1 MKNKN
6 MILVVD
12 DTPSN
17 LQVLGDL
24 LELEGHDV
32 LLASSSYEGLEKAR
46 LSPAPDLILL
56 DVMMPGMDGY
66 EVCRQLKSDV
76 DTKDIPVIFITGMS
90 DKINEEKGLKLGAV
104 DYIHK
109 PFSLSLVSAR
119 VRNQLDLQ
127 SHRNHLT
134 NLVEQRTA
142 ELAALNAEL
151 EQRVADEVEK
161 SIQKDHLMFQ
171 HARLAAMGE
180 LLSHIAH
187 QWRQPLNHLG
197 LAIQSLPLDFEDGG
211 LDGHKLKEFV
221 DDTMGILGYLSRTI
235 DDFRNFFAIEH
246 SRTKFDPCQMTEK
259 TIALIRTGFEQLG
272 ISVILVKQGS
282 KPIMGYSDE
291 FSQVVMNFLT
301 NAKDILLERN
311 VRKPMIE
318 IRCYYEDGIDCI
330 SVRDNGG
337 GIREEILDKIFDPY
351 FTTKFSSQGAGI
363 ALYMA
368 KMIIEKHMGGSC
380 TAINAADG
388 AEFIIK
394 LPCPPLD

>member
-1 MKNKN
+1 
-6 MILVVD
+6 MILIVD

-32 LLASSSYEGLEKAR
+32 LLASNSYEGLEKAR
-46 LSPAPDLILL
+46 MSPAPDLILL

-66 EVCRQLKSDV
+66 EVCRQLKSAV
-76 DTKDIPVIFITGMS
+76 DTKDIPVVFITGMS
-90 DKINEEKGLKLGAV
+90 DKSNEEKGLKLGAV

-171 HARLAAMGE
+171 QARLAAMGE
-180 LLSHIAH
+180 LLSNIAH

-197 LAIQSLPLDFEDGG
+197 LAIQTLPMDFEDGD
-211 LDGHKLKEFV
+211 LDGHKLKQFV
-221 DDTMGILGYLSRTI
+221 DDTMGILDHLSQTI
-235 DDFRNFFAIEH
+235 DEFRNFFAIEH
-246 SRTKFDPCQMTEK
+246 SRTKFDPCLMTEK
-259 TIALIRTGFEQLG
+259 TISLVRAGFEQLG

-282 KPIMGYSDE
+282 KPIMGYGDE
-291 FSQVVMNFLT
+291 FSQVVINLLT
-301 NAKDILLERN
+301 NAKDILLERHI
-311 VRKPMIE
+311 RKPMIE
-318 IRCYYEDGIDCI
+318 VRCYCEDNITCVA
-330 SVRDNGG
+330 VRDNGG
-337 GIREEILDKIFDPY
+337 GIREEILAKIFDPY
-351 FTTKFSSQGAGI
+351 FTTKFSSQGTGI

-380 TAINAADG
+380 TASNTTDG
-388 AEFIIK
+388 AEFVIK
-394 LPCPPLD
+394 LPCPTFD